1 MSDDAPGKEAGDY
14 DLYMGIR
21 MIEDMVEEAMYQ
33 RTFGMNT
40 IQIYI

>member
-1 MSDDAPGKEAGDY
+1 MRRAKDAAGKGDDM
-14 DLYMGIR
+14 YMGIR
-21 MIEDMVEEAMYQ
+21 MIEDMVEAAMYQ

>member
-1 MSDDAPGKEAGDY
+1 MGDGAPGKEEGLY
-14 DLYMGIR
+14 DMYMGIR
-21 MIEDMVEEAMYQ
+21 MIEDMVETAMYQ

>member
-1 MSDDAPGKEAGDY
+1 MPGEEAGLSDMY
-14 DLYMGIR
+14 LGVR
-21 MIEDMVEEAMYQ
+21 MIKDMVETAMYQ